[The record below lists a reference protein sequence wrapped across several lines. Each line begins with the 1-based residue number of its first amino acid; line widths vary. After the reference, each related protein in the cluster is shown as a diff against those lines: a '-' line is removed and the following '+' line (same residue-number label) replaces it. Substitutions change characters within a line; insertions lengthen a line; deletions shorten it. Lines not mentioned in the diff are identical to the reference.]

1 MKKKEENNNL
11 LRRLTHAISEIF
23 LQELLAIKHHHP
35 WLSGHSTDKP
45 SSVLLLILLLLPLDE
60 CR

>member
-11 LRRLTHAISEIF
+11 LRRLTHAISVIF

-35 WLSGHSTDKP
+35 WPSGHSTNKP
-45 SSVLLLILLLLPLDE
+45 FPVLLPMLLPLDE